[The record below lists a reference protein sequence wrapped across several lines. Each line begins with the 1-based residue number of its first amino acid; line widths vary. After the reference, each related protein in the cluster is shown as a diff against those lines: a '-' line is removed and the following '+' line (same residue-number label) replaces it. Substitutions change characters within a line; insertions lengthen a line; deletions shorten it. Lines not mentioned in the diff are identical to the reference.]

1 MDAPRGEARFL
12 ALVSAIR
19 PVVLA
24 IDELEVLG

>member
-1 MDAPRGEARFL
+1 MVAGRVL